1 MEQQTFKC
9 TCNAEANSLSQ
20 HQPVCPQYKATLP
33 DLKQQFAGESH
44 EIRQWVQ
51 FLLRLK
57 DLFEPALRM
66 QAQSDDRSQETVR
79 SLREVLRTA
88 SGLLD
93 TEVDAM
99 RICATG
105 CCTNTPDR
113 MLSEIERET
122 LRSST
127 GQDRIMLKRFGI
139 ISGTRGSMID
149 DDEFGYD
156 AAIRVSGDFAT
167 TEEKEAYLKAIRDVL
182 NENETRIP
190 FRPRQT
196 AIR

>member
-1 MEQQTFKC
+1 
-9 TCNAEANSLSQ
+9 
-20 HQPVCPQYKATLP
+20 
-33 DLKQQFAGESH
+33 
-44 EIRQWVQ
+44 
-51 FLLRLK
+51 
-57 DLFEPALRM
+57 M